1 MHFPCK
7 HPSVLQLS
15 LIYRNLV

>member
-15 LIYRNLV
+15 LIYKNLV